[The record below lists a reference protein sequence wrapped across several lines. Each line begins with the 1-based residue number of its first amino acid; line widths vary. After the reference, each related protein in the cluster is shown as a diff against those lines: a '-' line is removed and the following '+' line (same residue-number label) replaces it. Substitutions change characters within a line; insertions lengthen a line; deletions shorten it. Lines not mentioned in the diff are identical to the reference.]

1 MRMPVYTATA
11 TAHTRPTT
19 SSALGVAFFTS
30 MTTNAIALTAM
41 NATRMTTPHAM
52 MDEKLP
58 SSPKKRS
65 GFMSPALAST
75 MSSTVPTPTAMGA
88 MT

>member
-1 MRMPVYTATA
+1 MVWDGIIATYLFLA
-11 TAHTRPTT
+11 GLGAGAF
-19 SSALGVAFFTS
+19 ALA
-30 MTTNAIALTAM
+30 AM

-75 MSSTVPTPTAMGA
+75 MSSTVPTPTAMGR
-88 MT
+88 

>member
-1 MRMPVYTATA
+1 
-11 TAHTRPTT
+11 
-19 SSALGVAFFTS
+19 
-30 MTTNAIALTAM
+30 
-41 NATRMTTPHAM
+41 MTTPHAM